1 MNKLI
6 LKLKDKNILYSI
18 VVSAVII
25 FLVILFGKLVIYDSI
40 IGTKIYDE
48 NDIVIRYHRY
58 VNIVTIKNNSDCEIY
73 MHYQHGRSRKDA
85 NLDKRKFDIRYYKKS
100 DDFEIKSGEKFIKFM
115 GLFDDAY
122 LFTVADDNGLYDSI
136 SYNKHD
142 WFRKY

>member
-85 NLDKRKFDIRYYKKS
+85 NLDKGSLILDIIKNLMILKLSQVKS
-100 DDFEIKSGEKFIKFM
+100 LLNLWG
-115 GLFDDAY
+115 Y
-122 LFTVADDNGLYDSI
+122 LMMHIFLQ
-136 SYNKHD
+136 
-142 WFRKY
+142 